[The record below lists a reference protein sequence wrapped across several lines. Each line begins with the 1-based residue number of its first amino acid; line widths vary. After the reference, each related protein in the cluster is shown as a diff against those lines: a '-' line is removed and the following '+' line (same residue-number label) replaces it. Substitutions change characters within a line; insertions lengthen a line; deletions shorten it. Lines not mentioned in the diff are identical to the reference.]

1 MVTEQL
7 AQRGIVAPR
16 VLDAMRRIPRERF
29 VLPALAWR
37 AYEDSALPIDCD
49 QTISQPY
56 MVARMTELLELE
68 PDSRVLEIGTGSG
81 YQTAVLAL
89 LAGEVYTIEWHL
101 KLLNQAADR
110 LESLGLTNVT
120 FRCCDGSQGWPE
132 RAPYDAIIVTAGA
145 PGVPACLADQL
156 RVGGRL
162 VIPTGPLGD
171 QTLERLRRTEA
182 GLAREELFKCRFVK
196 LLGQEGWSD

>member
-145 PGVPACLADQL
+145 PGVPACLAD
-156 RVGGRL
+156 V
-162 VIPTGPLGD
+162 
-171 QTLERLRRTEA
+171 A
-182 GLAREELFKCRFVK
+182 GLTASPVFRGNGGGGEAVRGARR
-196 LLGQEGWSD
+196 